1 MSRLSI
7 EDILKPGTKPRV
19 SKLTKAESKRLQR
32 EVDAAYFRYL
42 RLKRWD
48 PELMNQ
54 MITI

>member
-32 EVDAAYFRYL
+32 EVDVAYFRYL